1 VALLDLGELL
11 DGAVVLHFVEMVE
24 GSGVQGVGGTEGKPF
39 DRFCSSLLCRRRLA
53 LETWKQSD

>member
-1 VALLDLGELL
+1 
-11 DGAVVLHFVEMVE
+11 MVE